1 MLSIGKRKLS
11 VSAAVLALVVSIW
24 PGALHSQS
32 CCSYF
37 PLEVLE
43 TQQMGMQFQRLQMDS
58 RAWHDH
64 EHRNVP
70 IYNARL
76 NIAVIAFHKHITQ
89 DDHYLITNCA
99 LCRKHLRQITSYS
112 KKLDRAMK

>member
-1 MLSIGKRKLS
+1 
-11 VSAAVLALVVSIW
+11 
-24 PGALHSQS
+24 
-32 CCSYF
+32 
-37 PLEVLE
+37 
-43 TQQMGMQFQRLQMDS
+43 MGMQFQRLQMDS
-58 RAWHDH
+58 RAWHDR
-64 EHRNVP
+64 ERRNVP